1 MIFGALL
8 ALASSFSFAVNS
20 ILIRRGI
27 TGAGATAA
35 QGAFISVL
43 LGVPLGLVA
52 VLATGQLFN
61 FGEVTFDGYF
71 LLAGAGIVHFVIGRY
86 CYYRA
91 IGAIGAPRTVTI
103 QTIAVPYSILMAM
116 LLLGERPTLL
126 MYVGIVLILG
136 SPALMIE
143 RPKRSTRVPP
153 GPRVQ
158 GRARPLPRGDGTATA
173 STAPAVELRMV
184 EGYVFSLLSSV
195 AYGTS
200 PILIRAA
207 MEGAT
212 DAAAVGTFIAYVG
225 AAGVLI
231 ASLVVPTQRHL
242 VGTIS
247 VRYLQIF
254 GGAGFSV
261 FIAQLLRFFALSLA
275 DVSVVNPLMRTVSVF
290 TLILSY
296 LANRRLEHITP
307 GVVLGVLVSFAGS
320 ALLVYA
326 AAN

>member
-1 MIFGALL
+1 MILGALI

-20 ILIRRGI
+20 ILVRRGI

-52 VLATGQLFN
+52 VLATGQLFR
-61 FGEVTFDGYF
+61 FGQFALDGYL
-71 LLAGAGIVHFVIGRY
+71 LLAGAGVVHFVIGRY

-103 QTIAVPYSILMAM
+103 QTIAVPYSIVMAM
-116 LLLGERPTLL
+116 LLLGERPTLP
-126 MYVGIVLILG
+126 MYVGIALILG

-143 RPKRSTRVPP
+143 RPKRPASVARDRPSVPGGGGTRQVS
-153 GPRVQ
+153 
-158 GRARPLPRGDGTATA
+158 A
-173 STAPAVELRMV
+173 APAVELHMV

-225 AAGVLI
+225 AAAVLI
-231 ASLVVPTQRHL
+231 VSLALPAQRHL

-247 VRYLQIF
+247 VRYLRIF
-254 GGAGFSV
+254 GGAGLSV
-261 FIAQLLRFFALSLA
+261 FTAQLLRFFALSLA
-275 DVSVVNPLMRTVSVF
+275 GVSVVNPLMRTVSIF

-296 LANRRLEHITP
+296 VINRRLEHITP

-326 AAN
+326 AAVA

>member
-1 MIFGALL
+1 MIFGALI

-43 LGVPLGLVA
+43 LGVPFGLVA

-61 FGEVTFDGYF
+61 FGQVTFDGYF
-71 LLAGAGIVHFVIGRY
+71 LLAGAGVVHFVIGRY

-103 QTIAVPYSILMAM
+103 QTITVPYSILMAM

-126 MYVGIVLILG
+126 MYAGIVLILG

-143 RPKRSTRVPP
+143 RPKRSTAVPTN
-153 GPRVQ
+153 PRPN
-158 GRARPLPRGDGTATA
+158 PLPGRGGTGQA

-231 ASLVVPTQRHL
+231 LSLVLPPQRHL

-275 DVSVVNPLMRTVSVF
+275 GVSIVNPLMRTVSVF
-290 TLILSY
+290 TLVLSY
-296 LANRRLEHITP
+296 LVNRRLEHITL

-326 AAN
+326 AAVA

>member
-1 MIFGALL
+1 MIFGALI

-43 LGVPLGLVA
+43 LGVPFGLVA

-61 FGEVTFDGYF
+61 FGQVTFDGYF
-71 LLAGAGIVHFVIGRY
+71 LLAGAGVVHFVIGRY

-126 MYVGIVLILG
+126 MYAGIVLILG

-143 RPKRSTRVPP
+143 RPKRSTAVPTN
-153 GPRVQ
+153 
-158 GRARPLPRGDGTATA
+158 PLPGRGGTGQA

-231 ASLVVPTQRHL
+231 LSLVLPPQRHL

-275 DVSVVNPLMRTVSVF
+275 GVSIVNPLMRTVSVF
-290 TLILSY
+290 TLVLSY
-296 LANRRLEHITP
+296 LVNRRLEHITP

-326 AAN
+326 AALA